1 MLRGVC
7 TVGFSADDLHAAAH
21 WYAELLGIEPY
32 FRAYVCETCGARAF
46 GGDHCAECDTAMRLG
61 YIEFRV
67 GDDQVEL
74 GFIDRRYTPSG
85 SADTPGGA
93 ATVAWHVDD
102 LGATVETLLAMGAT
116 EHEPITE
123 QGGAGSGFVTA
134 SVIDPFGNVLGV
146 YHNPHYLEIFAAR
159 AFTNANLSNL

>member
-7 TVGFSADDLHAAAH
+7 TVGFSADDLHAAAR

-32 FRAYVCETCGARAF
+32 FRAYECETCGARAF
-46 GGDHCAECDTAMRLG
+46 GVDHCAVCDTAMRLG

-74 GFIDRRYTPSG
+74 GFIDRRDAPAG
-85 SADTPGGA
+85 EADNTPGA
-93 ATVAWHVDD
+93 VVVAWHVDD

-134 SVIDPFGNVLGV
+134 SVVDPFGNVLGV
-146 YHNPHYLEIFAAR
+146 YHNPHYLEMLAAR
-159 AFTNANLSNL
+159 NKA